1 MDTPEQRIDMD
12 ETTQV
17 MITLL
22 RQQVADLQWQLLQHE
37 ARAIVAHNA
46 EAQAA
51 EDAAASPAKG

>member
-1 MDTPEQRIDMD
+1 MD
-12 ETTQV
+12 ETAQV

-51 EDAAASPAKG
+51 EDANSSQPEG